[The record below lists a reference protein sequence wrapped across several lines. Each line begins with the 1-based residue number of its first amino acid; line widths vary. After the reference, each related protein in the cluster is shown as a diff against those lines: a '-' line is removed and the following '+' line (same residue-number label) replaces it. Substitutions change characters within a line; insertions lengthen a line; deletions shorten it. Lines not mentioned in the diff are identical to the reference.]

1 MMLVDEKKFVI
12 LKYTNYQSL
21 PLVSFFNVL
30 LKAPFSTAR
39 SWVSSIS
46 FVDLP
51 YTFRSVTSVLTEFY
65 FYLFCF

>member
-46 FVDLP
+46 LVDLP
-51 YTFRSVTSVLTEFY
+51 YTFRSVVLTEFD